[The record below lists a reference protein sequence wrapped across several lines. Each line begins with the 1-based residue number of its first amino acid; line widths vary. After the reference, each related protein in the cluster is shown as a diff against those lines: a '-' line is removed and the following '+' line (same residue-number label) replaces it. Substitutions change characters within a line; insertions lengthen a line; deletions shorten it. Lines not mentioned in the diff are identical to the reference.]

1 MPTPPRLD
9 LSVQQGRPSHYA
21 AIGPNPASSEEEMC
35 LRYWES
41 CATEEHGTELAAIKG
56 VGSDNFDLIE
66 KIARQ
71 NFVSL
76 VDRKGYVLENP
87 LLFLERPI
95 KLDTLR
101 RL

>member
-1 MPTPPRLD
+1 
-9 LSVQQGRPSHYA
+9 
-21 AIGPNPASSEEEMC
+21 MC

-41 CATEEHGTELAAIKG
+41 CATEEHGTELAVIKR
-56 VGSDNFDLIE
+56 VSSDNFDLTE

-71 NFVSL
+71 NFLSL
-76 VDRKGYVLENP
+76 VGGKGYVLENP